1 MGRVK
6 LLLGVYDHAN
16 KWLHVIILFTYMYY
30 SRIILVHNTL
40 FATSDSELH

>member
-16 KWLHVIILFTYMYY
+16 KLHVITLFTYY
-30 SRIILVHNTL
+30 SKIILVHNPL
-40 FATSDSELH
+40 FAASGSELH